1 MRARSGLRLTVL
13 VLCFAGA
20 ATTGYLVSAELGAE
34 ALRREAEL
42 QLASVM
48 QGGVRI
54 ERARLVVRGGLVLE
68 AERVGVYPRS
78 TRPPRPSLYASRVS
92 AEIDV
97 IALMTGRFRLNALTL
112 EDAVLEIHRNRDG
125 SWTPPPFEAL
135 ATSDEAPPEDDLEH
149 SLDWVQ
155 VFEVVTRTLLA
166 EPLIANRVDLRRS
179 QVTFYDE
186 ATRDRQGRPFELA
199 LYEVDGRLVHHWIS
213 GDAEL
218 HLRAS
223 LFDADRRVVPLR
235 AEGWQRGGDE
245 MRLALEATRLPV
257 SLLEP
262 HLLPRERSVFF
273 AGAISGELA
282 YETRAEHH
290 GAISLRSHVED
301 FRARIDVRRGHYE
314 IARPFVQL
322 QGRLDIHPGRVRL
335 ADGSIE
341 AGDIALSLDGSV
353 ERPLGPDARARFDVS
368 VGGLDLAQVREIVL
382 SLPDE
387 DRVIL
392 ENVLG
397 RMDDGRIDRIGL
409 GGRARL
415 DEWGPLL
422 VGDLDHLPAGFAVG
436 VDVSEVRV
444 RAGPTGW
451 LSQMGGRLE
460 LSGDRLTLREAT
472 GLWNDEPLPELSVSI
487 EGVSH
492 LFRGPDPERI
502 LTARAGPLPGL
513 GPLLEITRR
522 DPDQQTDA
530 LLPPVTL
537 QVERL
542 EHPILR
548 WPIRDAQ
555 VRLEENSRGLRGV
568 FESGRW
574 AGAPFEG
581 EMVWI
586 ATPSPK
592 LIMDLSVK
600 AWSDEAAHHASA
612 DREPGFD
619 PDLPWATGRFEIG
632 SIDRGPLPTR
642 RIDGRFALEGSRL
655 ELRDVRAEIDPIGQ
669 VDGTLAVALDD
680 PEAVILA
687 SDFSLSG
694 GDVERIGRGLGFPAG
709 HATGRMRASG
719 RIEGPIRPQ
728 TPLLTSLTGRIEF
741 EARQGEIKRDKLPLL
756 LALAQ
761 ASSGYNEFAAR
772 DAVAY
777 DSISTQLLL
786 AGGRITIPDFVLEG
800 PLRVYASGSVDA
812 VDPPYDVVAVVG
824 LFLFRSAGQI
834 MESIPLVKAF
844 LPGSERGLIG
854 AYFQITGPLED
865 PEVRALA
872 GKSVAEDLPDVLAA
886 PYQLLRSILS
896 GGQRSKDGKAGAAAP
911 VEAGPGNPPR

>member
-1 MRARSGLRLTVL
+1 MRSRSGLRLTVL
-13 VLCFAGA
+13 ALCFAGA

-42 QLASVM
+42 QLASLM
-48 QGGVRI
+48 QGSVQI

-78 TRPPRPSLYASRVS
+78 TRPPRPSLFASRVT

-97 IALMTGRFRLNALTL
+97 IALLTGRFRLNSLL
-112 EDAVLEIHRNRDG
+112 LDDAVLEIHRDPDG
-125 SWTPPPFEAL
+125 SWSPPPFEAL
-135 ATSDEAPPEDDLEH
+135 ATSEEASPADDMER

-166 EPLIANRVDLRRS
+166 EPLIADRIDVRRS
-179 QVTFYDE
+179 RVTFYDE
-186 ATRDRQGRPFELA
+186 STRDRQGRPVELA

-235 AEGWQRGGDE
+235 AEGWQRGGDG
-245 MRLALEATRLPV
+245 MRLALDATRLPV
-257 SLLEP
+257 ALLEP
-262 HLLPRERSVFF
+262 HLLPRERSAFF
-273 AGAISGELA
+273 GGAISGELA

-290 GAISLRSHVED
+290 GAISLRSHIED
-301 FRARIDVRRGHYE
+301 FRAQIDVRRGHYE

-322 QGRLDIHPGRVRL
+322 QGQLDIHPGRVRL

-341 AGDIALSLDGSV
+341 ADDIALSLDGSV

-368 VGGLDLAQVREIVL
+368 VGGLALAEVREIVL

-422 VGDLDHLPAGFAVG
+422 VGDLDHLPVGFAIG

-451 LSQMGGRLE
+451 LSRMGGRLE
-460 LSGDRLTLREAT
+460 LTGDRLSLREAT
-472 GLWNDEPLPELSVSI
+472 GLWNDEPLPELTVSI

-492 LFRGPDPERI
+492 LFRGPDSERV
-502 LTARAGPLPGL
+502 LRARAGPLPGL
-513 GPLLEITRR
+513 GPLLEIMRR
-522 DPDQQTDA
+522 DPDEQAGA
-530 LLPPVTL
+530 LLPPITL
-537 QVERL
+537 HVERL

-555 VRLEENSRGLRGV
+555 VRLEENPRGLRGV

-581 EMVWI
+581 EMIWI
-586 ATPSPK
+586 AAPSTK
-592 LIMDLSVK
+592 LILEVRAK
-600 AWSDEAAHHASA
+600 PWSNEAAHHAAS
-612 DREPGFD
+612 DRAPEVD
-619 PDLPWATGRFEIG
+619 PALPWAAGSFEIG
-632 SIDRGPLPTR
+632 SNARGPLPTR
-642 RIDGRFALEGSRL
+642 RTDGRFALAGSRL

-669 VDGTLAVALDD
+669 IDGALALGLGD
-680 PEAVILA
+680 PEAVHLA
-687 SDFSLSG
+687 SDFSLAG
-694 GDVERIGRGLGFPAG
+694 GNVEQIGRGLGFPADY
-709 HATGRMRASG
+709 ATGRMRAAG

-728 TPLLTSLTGRIEF
+728 TPLLTSLTGRIQLD
-741 EARQGEIKRDKLPLL
+741 ARQGEIRRDELPML

-761 ASSGYNEFAAR
+761 ASSGYNEFATR

-800 PLRVYASGSVDA
+800 PLRVYASGSIDA
-812 VDPPYDVVAVVG
+812 VEPPHDVVAVVG

-854 AYFQITGPLED
+854 AYFQITGPLQD
-865 PEVRALA
+865 PKVRALT

-896 GGQRSKDGKAGAAAP
+896 GGRRPKDGDDGTVPP
-911 VEAGPGNPPR
+911 VESIPGKPAR